1 MKRKDILII
10 LVPTFIFVVFW
21 IIFSINH
28 TINTSTISNVESVQI
43 APISSSFD
51 KTTLNSLK
59 KREIVTPIYE
69 IAGGAS
75 TNPLL
80 SPTPTPPSG
89 GTVPAIS
96 SSSATQA
103 TGGGILR

>member
-1 MKRKDILII
+1 MKRKDILLI

-43 APISSSFD
+43 APIAASFD
-51 KTTLNSLK
+51 KKTLDTLK

-69 IAGGAS
+69 ITGAS
-75 TNPLL
+75 TTNPDL
-80 SPTPTPPSG
+80 SPTPTPTT
-89 GTVPAIS
+89 GTPVIS
-96 SSSATQA
+96 TSSATQA
-103 TGGGILR
+103 TNGGVLK